1 MENRIQ
7 ALNKC
12 YLSLFIQVALVVKN
26 PPAKET
32 RVQSLGQE
40 DLVEEGMAAHSSSLA
55 WRIPWTEE
63 PGRLQSTESHGV
75 RHDGSNLA
83 CVHIHPVRDRN
94 TYLSLH
100 SVLSAALRGWR
111 HDHSYCFG
119 HLN

>member
-55 WRIPWTEE
+55 
-63 PGRLQSTESHGV
+63 
-75 RHDGSNLA
+75 
-83 CVHIHPVRDRN
+83 
-94 TYLSLH
+94 
-100 SVLSAALRGWR
+100 
-111 HDHSYCFG
+111 
-119 HLN
+119 